1 MLDAV
6 RRVSISRRSPSAVQ
20 LQVPIKDKD
29 KDVGRRAVA
38 YLPSIL
44 PFIRLN
50 LTAALRIE
58 RTSYVD
64 TATVN

>member
-50 LTAALRIE
+50 FAKRMILNV
-58 RTSYVD
+58 RTVYEGP
-64 TATVN
+64 